1 MPATGDWSLC
11 KQRFAFSI
19 SAHLPY
25 SLVGTNVKSALGM
38 RWLLGPGKKAFSTK
52 GKRGEL
58 VGKEPYFSLPQNIVC
73 NESPAYSHVR
83 ELLRTNPERI
93 AKPSIEEATSEKSRL
108 SQLRGGMVTL
118 KPYS

>member
-52 GKRGEL
+52 GKRGVNWL
-58 VGKEPYFSLPQNIVC
+58 
-73 NESPAYSHVR
+73 
-83 ELLRTNPERI
+83 
-93 AKPSIEEATSEKSRL
+93 EKSHFSAFCRTL
-108 SQLRGGMVTL
+108 SAMKALPTPM
-118 KPYS
+118 SESC